1 MLSTIKSRIL
11 ITILLFGTLSVGLMY
26 FYISYTFNDFSNK
39 TANKSLDMLSQS
51 IFQTVTQSMLAGDPQ
66 VVQNTVQEAKKIHGI
81 ESLDI
86 SKSKLTLE
94 LYSRDNESFTTDTM
108 VKEVLESK
116 KIKTVEK
123 TDNSHHTIQ
132 LLKPMIA
139 EQKCIACHANAAEG
153 DALGVMSL
161 VVSLDANDKEIQDTK
176 NILLITLSTVFILFI
191 LIINTF
197 FKKEV
202 ITPIDELRKRI
213 RALVDGDKDLTRRI
227 EVLRK
232 NEFAASAYAVNDFV
246 KTVQDTVNEVKNLGQ
261 ENVAIA
267 DKITKSSSSIFTA
280 IQEESVIVQ
289 ETTHKSKSIKD
300 ILDNSI
306 LVARETQEKVLQAD
320 KNLESSKETLS
331 ELVREVDTFIEIE
344 NELSLKLLDLKL
356 DADQVKSVLLVIKD
370 IAEQTNLL
378 ALNAAI
384 EAARAGEH
392 GRGFA
397 VVADEVRKLAERT
410 QRSLVEIEMSVSTIV
425 QSINDVS
432 DKMHENAKGMEN
444 LTNISHNVEEKIND
458 TSYEMKN
465 SLEVARRSVK
475 DSEMMVKHTDEIIVK
490 INEISNH
497 SSLNKERVISITDES
512 KRLLEVA
519 NSLES
524 RINEFKS

>member
-475 DSEMMVKHTDEIIVK
+475 DSEMMV
-490 INEISNH
+490 
-497 SSLNKERVISITDES
+497 
-512 KRLLEVA
+512 
-519 NSLES
+519 
-524 RINEFKS
+524 